1 MENKQLTTEE
11 LKTALAGLPI
21 GEVHSFERIGSTN
34 DFALERA
41 AAGAPDMSI
50 VTAYEQFSG
59 RGRMQ
64 RKWVTAP
71 GASLPMTVIIRP
83 SDTEME
89 HLNLFSPL
97 TGLAVSEALR
107 NDYGVNSEIKW
118 PNDILINRKKTSG
131 VLCEMYWEGE
141 HLEALLLGV
150 GVNLLKGSAPD
161 IPDITYPATSVEDE
175 TGIRIPR
182 SEWIRHFLEEI
193 LRIRPLLGTAEFFR
207 LWESHLA
214 YKNEEA
220 MVIRPDG
227 AADRCVVR
235 GISTDGSLIAEMGN
249 GERKTFLAGEISLR
263 RAA

>member
-1 MENKQLTTEE
+1 MENKQLSAQE
-11 LKTALAGLPI
+11 LKIALEGLPI
-21 GEVHSFERIGSTN
+21 GEIHSFDRIGSTN

-50 VTAYEQFSG
+50 VTAFEQFSG

-83 SDTEME
+83 KASEME

-107 NDYGVNSEIKW
+107 NGYGIDSEIKW
-118 PNDILINRKKTSG
+118 PNDILINRRKTSG
-131 VLCEMYWEGE
+131 VLCEMYWNGDR
-141 HLEALLLGV
+141 LEALLLGV

-175 TGIRIPR
+175 TGIRISR
-182 SEWIRHFLEEI
+182 GEWIRHFLEEV
-193 LRIRPLLGTAEFFR
+193 LRIRPLLGTADFFK
-207 LWESHLA
+207 LWESRLA
-214 YKNEEA
+214 YKDEEA
-220 MVIRPDG
+220 VVIRPDG
-227 AADRCVVR
+227 TADRCVVR
-235 GISTDGSLIAEMGN
+235 GISPDGSLITEMGN
-249 GERKTFLAGEISLR
+249 GETRTFLAGEISLR
-263 RAA
+263 PAI